1 MSAREDLDT
10 YLSQLHRRARLGT
23 VVRGGAAVAAAGL
36 VSTLAV
42 VLLARL
48 LLFSSGSI
56 TGARVV
62 LLAALAATVAGGIA
76 LPLWR
81 LTRRRA
87 AALAEQR
94 FPQFQQRLL
103 TYAER
108 DRSDPFLEL
117 LAADTLEIGRNVE
130 PRTLAPREG
139 LLAWLAAGTASA
151 GALVWLIAA
160 APGFM
165 GYGAHLVWTGAPRG
179 PVPHYGIEVT
189 PGDATIRRHSD
200 QLVTATPAGL
210 RERDYLLYARY
221 GRSARWERVRMQPI
235 EGSYQFVLTDVP
247 DDVEYYVQAGV
258 HRSRHF
264 VIRTV
269 DVPVI
274 KQLRVTYHF
283 PDWTGLPDR
292 TEEGGDL
299 HALEGTQATLAVTT
313 DRPLSGGQLVLDSG
327 EHIALTGGAGGRY
340 QGVIRLQQ
348 DGTYHLA
355 YLDHGQPV
363 RLSEDYFIEARKA
376 SAPTVAIVRPGG
388 DYRASPIEEVTV
400 GVQASD
406 DFGLT
411 ELELH
416 YSVNGGTERTL
427 QLLSQNGAK
436 QASTTRVLALEDY
449 QLVPGDVI
457 SLYASARNALL
468 EAHTPISFIQ
478 VDPFEREFAQSQ
490 TMPGAGGGGG
500 GGEYGEV
507 SEREKEIIA
516 ETFKQLNDR
525 TATAK
530 QAADSAQFLSEVQ
543 KALRDQAL
551 SLAGRLSAR
560 ELTAQND
567 AFSRFQ
573 QEMTAAA
580 DAMSPAAQL
589 LQQQGWQGAIPQ
601 EQKALQHLLRAEATF
616 REIEVAY
623 GASGSGG
630 AGAGRD
636 LASLFDLELD
646 TEKNQYEAQQTASP
660 ADQRAR
666 DINDALRKLDEL
678 ARRQQELA
686 QRARDQASQAPEQRW
701 QQELLQRQAEELQRR
716 MEQLAQA
723 GQASGRGSSRADAN
737 AGAGASSGEDA
748 AGEQTASESGAGGA
762 SSQQNRA
769 RSLQQAQRAAEQ
781 ALEQLRQ
788 AQRDMQQAATA
799 GHAADARLAA
809 ERLREAMQA
818 LTGMQSQQAD
828 ARLTAIAHDAQQLV
842 TAEADQSARVQHLT
856 QRRGDPARA
865 SEEIQQLV
873 TDRQRLADA
882 LVSLQQNMRDAA
894 RELDFGQRAAAD
906 QLRGALKDMDD
917 ADLES
922 LLQRT
927 ADWLRTG
934 IDPNSRNTEADVA
947 TALRHLSEQA
957 QQAER
962 ALGSGAQP
970 DGAQGDEALAGLARL
985 RDQIAALDSQGTA
998 GSQRAG
1004 AGNRDGLVDNN
1015 LDTGNNARSGVQAHA
1030 RAPSEAA
1037 PDTQRLIEQGVGEL
1051 QALRRATAGDPESER
1066 QIQQLISEMQHLDL
1080 RRFPGNPAM
1089 IEQIHAQLLSDV
1101 DSLELQLRRKLDG
1114 QQAAEI
1120 RAADPFPIPHGYEE
1134 AVADYFRRLSQ
1145 ASVMPQ

>member
-1 MSAREDLDT
+1 MSAREDLDA

-23 VVRGGAAVAAAGL
+23 LVRGGAAVAAAAL
-36 VSTLAV
+36 VSTIAV

-56 TGARVV
+56 TGARLV
-62 LLAALAATVAGGIA
+62 LLAALAVTIASGIA

-81 LTRRRA
+81 LTRQRA
-87 AALAEQR
+87 AALAEER

-130 PRTLAPREG
+130 PRALTPRQG

-151 GALVWLIAA
+151 GVLVWLIAA

-189 PGDATIRRHSD
+189 PGDVTIRRHSD

-221 GRSARWERVRMQPI
+221 GASARWERVRMQPI

-247 DDVEYYVQAGV
+247 EDVEYYVQAGM

-269 DVPVI
+269 DVASI
-274 KQLRVTYHF
+274 KQLSVTYHF
-283 PDWTGLPDR
+283 PDWTGLPDQ
-292 TEEGGDL
+292 TEQGGDL

-313 DRPLSGGQLVLDSG
+313 DRPLRGGQLVLDSG
-327 EHIALTGGAGGRY
+327 EHIALTGGAGNHY

-348 DGTYHLA
+348 DGAYHVA
-355 YLDHGQPV
+355 DLDHGQPV

-411 ELELH
+411 QLELH
-416 YSVNGGTERTL
+416 YSVNGGEERTL
-427 QLLSQNGAK
+427 PLLPQSGVK
-436 QASTTRVLALEDY
+436 QATAARVLALEDY

-500 GGEYGEV
+500 GEYGEV

-543 KALRDQAL
+543 KALRDQSL

-567 AFSRFQ
+567 EFSRFQ

-589 LQQQGWQGAIPQ
+589 LQQQGWRGAIPQ

-623 GASGSGG
+623 GARGGGG

-646 TEKNQYEAQQTASP
+646 TEKNQYETQQTASP
-660 ADQRAR
+660 SDQRAR
-666 DINDALRKLDEL
+666 DINDALKKLDEL

-701 QQELLQRQAEELQRR
+701 QQELLQRQAQELQRQ

-723 GQASGRGSSRADAN
+723 GQARGGGSSRADAN
-737 AGAGASSGEDA
+737 GSSGEDA
-748 AGEQTASESGAGGA
+748 TGGQTGSESGAGGA
-762 SSQQNRA
+762 SSQQSRS
-769 RSLQQAQRAAEQ
+769 RSLEQAQRAAEQ

-788 AQRDMQQAATA
+788 AQRDMQQAAA
-799 GHAADARLAA
+799 QGRAADARLAA
-809 ERLREAMQA
+809 ERLREAIQA

-828 ARLTAIAHDAQQLV
+828 ARLAAIAHDAQQLV
-842 TAEADQSARVQHLT
+842 AAEADQNARVRHLT
-856 QRRGDPARA
+856 QQHGDAARA
-865 SEEIQQLV
+865 SQEIQQLV

-906 QLRGALKDMDD
+906 KLRSALKDMDD

-927 ADWLRTG
+927 SDWLRTG
-934 IDPNSRNTEADVA
+934 IDPNSRNTESDVA
-947 TALRHLSEQA
+947 AALQRLSEQA
-957 QQAER
+957 QQAEQ
-962 ALGSGAQP
+962 ALGSGGAQP
-970 DGAQGDEALAGLARL
+970 GGSQADDALAGLARL
-985 RDQIAALDSQGTA
+985 RDQIGALDSRGTP
-998 GSQRAG
+998 GPQRAG
-1004 AGNRDGLVDNN
+1004 GGNRDGLVVDN
-1015 LDTGNNARSGVQAHA
+1015 LDTGNNARGGAQAHA
-1030 RAPSEAA
+1030 RAEPQAS

-1051 QALRRATAGDPESER
+1051 QALRRQTAGDPESER

-1101 DSLELQLRRKLDG
+1101 DSLELQLRHKLDT

-1120 RAADPFPIPHGYEE
+1120 RAADPFPIPHGYEQ

-1145 ASVMPQ
+1145 AAVMPQ